1 MHIAALAVGIAQRA
15 LDESVA
21 YAATATQGGT
31 PIGDFQLVQAMLA
44 DQQTGVLAGR
54 ALVRDTARLWV
65 TGEDRR
71 IAPSAAKLFCTEMA
85 GKVAD
90 LAVQVHG
97 GSGYMREV
105 PVERI
110 YRDVRLLRLY
120 EGTSEIQRLI
130 IGANL
135 VKAAQKAARNE
146 RTARGQGRLH
156 HRGGA
161 RPGPCARRPDGHRG
175 RRHHRRRHR
184 GQAAALRP
192 LDPATPEDLAETVNL
207 VEATGRRILA
217 SVVDTRDVDGL
228 TRPSTPAS
236 AALGR
241 LDIIVANAGVSAP
254 QTWDAIT
261 PEDFRDVM
269 DINVTGT
276 WNTVMAGAQ
285 KIIDGGRGGSIIL
298 ISSAAG
304 IKMQPF
310 MMHYTASKHAVTGM
324 ARAFAAEL
332 GRHSIRVNSV
342 HPGAVNTLMGSG
354 DMIGSL
360 GRAIETYPQLAQMIT
375 PFLPTWAAEPE
386 DIADAVCW
394 LASDESKNV
403 TAAAISVDQGMT
415 QY

>member
-1 MHIAALAVGIAQRA
+1 V
-15 LDESVA
+15 S
-21 YAATATQGGT
+21 
-31 PIGDFQLVQAMLA
+31 
-44 DQQTGVLAGR
+44 GR
-54 ALVRDTARLWV
+54 L
-65 TGEDRR
+65 E
-71 IAPSAAKLFCTEMA
+71 
-85 GKVAD
+85 GKVAF
-90 LAVQVHG
+90 
-97 GSGYMREV
+97 
-105 PVERI
+105 I
-110 YRDVRLLRLY
+110 
-120 EGTSEIQRLI
+120 T
-130 IGANL
+130 GA
-135 VKAAQKAARNE
+135 
-146 RTARGQGRLH
+146 ARGQGRAH
-156 HRGGA
+156 AVRMAAEGA
-161 RPGPCARRPDGHRG
+161 DIIAIDIAGKLPPCVPYDS
-175 RRHHRRRHR
+175 
-184 GQAAALRP
+184 
-192 LDPATPEDLAETVNL
+192 ATPDDLAETVNL
-207 VEATGRRILA
+207 VEATGRKILA
-217 SVVDTRDVDGL
+217 SVVDVRDVAGLNEAVDDGV
-228 TRPSTPAS
+228 

-269 DINVTGT
+269 DINVTGA

-310 MMHYTASKHAVTGM
+310 MVHYTASKHAVTGM

-375 PFLPTWAAEPE
+375 PFLPAWAAEPD

-394 LASDESKNV
+394 LASEESKTV
-403 TAAAISVDQGMT
+403 TAAAISIDQGMT